1 MISYSNYKIIHL
13 FSIIFFLALISLQIS
28 LPEKNKKLS
37 IFSGILSLLTLIGG
51 MGLLARLGISHKG
64 GWPWWASIKLIIW
77 FLIAAGFPIIIKRSP
92 KLKPYLWYPLVGLVF
107 IAIYLA
113 VIKPF

>member
-1 MISYSNYKIIHL
+1 MISYDIYKILHV
-13 FSIIFFLALISLQIS
+13 FSVVFFISVLGIQIFLA
-28 LPEKNKKLS
+28 EKNKKLS
-37 IFSGILSLLTLIGG
+37 IFSGILSLFVLVGG
-51 MGLLARLGISHKG
+51 MGLLARLGVSHQG
-64 GWPWWASIKLIIW
+64 GWPMWATIKLVIW
-77 FLIAAGFPIIIKRSP
+77 FLIAAGFPIILKRSP